1 MRCLMNTFSMLFFI
15 KRIKLLNNGEAPIY
29 LRITTNSLRGEMAL
43 YRTILP
49 ELWNAA
55 KGKAKGNSREI
66 RELNSYLDEYISRI
80 VQCKRQLENDY
91 MPVTPE
97 T

>member
-1 MRCLMNTFSMLFFI
+1 MNTFSMLFFI
-15 KRIKLLNNGEAPIY
+15 KRIKLLNNGEALIY